1 MQHLFQRVFGLSREA
16 LVPVIGYDAAFKT
29 DFRHDTPQKEV
40 DLLILGQGV
49 QGPFAHQTVIGV
61 VIHNIHAQ
69 HFHELIKALGGGAF
83 EEGVGIPF
91 VPHPID
97 HLAAL
102 MILVQKGVQHVD
114 IVLEIGVQGDG
125 TVRPFPGGHQTGQ
138 QGVLMTPVVGQLE
151 AGNQAV
157 FLVEPG
163 DQLPGAI
170 LAAVV
175 HQQDAAVLPRPAGG
189 D

>member
-1 MQHLFQRVFGLSREA
+1 
-16 LVPVIGYDAAFKT
+16 
-29 DFRHDTPQKEV
+29 
-40 DLLILGQGV
+40 
-49 QGPFAHQTVIGV
+49 
-61 VIHNIHAQ
+61 
-69 HFHELIKALGGGAF
+69 
-83 EEGVGIPF
+83 
-91 VPHPID
+91 
-97 HLAAL
+97 
-102 MILVQKGVQHVD
+102 
-114 IVLEIGVQGDG
+114 
-125 TVRPFPGGHQTGQ
+125 
-138 QGVLMTPVVGQLE
+138 MTPVVGQLE